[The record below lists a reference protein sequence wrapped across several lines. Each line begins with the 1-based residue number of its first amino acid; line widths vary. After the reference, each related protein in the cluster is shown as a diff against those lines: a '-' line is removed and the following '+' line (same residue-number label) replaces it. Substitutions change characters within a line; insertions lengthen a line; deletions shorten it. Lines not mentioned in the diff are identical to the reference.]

1 MSGSAPPPADTVDDE
16 TLYHLPAHSPL
27 IHFEGFVKIQNAVTK
42 KLEEPKANVLQRRMG
57 EAIEVL
63 SALGVPAIRIIVTK
77 IRQCG
82 GTTFSVE
89 VIYHLC
95 QRQNTDALILAN
107 IAANSQGILERMK
120 TFSQTDR
127 YPWHNQLNPN
137 ATVMRWANG
146 STATITSA
154 ESMNPGISKPR
165 QAVLFSESAKY
176 PRGGVKDDKK
186 IMASILPSL
195 NDAGLAIAES
205 TPDGASGW
213 HYETWEKALTLDD
226 FLKAWHAGDTS
237 PGNGWVK
244 VFAAWFEF
252 EENTKPVT
260 DAMRAKIDASLSAR
274 EANGRRRYGW
284 TYEQIA
290 WRRAVMA
297 SECNDSEDLFD
308 EFYPEDDVTCF
319 LSSGRPRFNISALKR
334 LEQQSRQATPEVGS
348 LVQIGENVEFQSDPT
363 GFGAFHIWE
372 KPAYGCSYI
381 VWCDPMTGEDQTESG
396 DPDRHSIGVLRSEYN
411 QEGIGPIKPAV
422 VARVRPPFTGTG
434 NLAAE
439 YIRLLSEYYGG
450 ALVVLEVNMGLHVL
464 ERLKDAGVPLYKREV
479 VNPHDR
485 EKQNYMFGWKLK
497 DRDQRRQIIDSLAL
511 ALHNESLNIWCPHII
526 AECRTFVWNKNGR
539 EEARPG
545 CHDDDVLGLAMAY
558 TCRGSATLM
567 VPSIRRRRRP
577 TDYKRIR

>member
-1 MSGSAPPPADTVDDE
+1 MDE
-16 TLYHLPAHSPL
+16 ETFHLTAHSPL
-27 IHFEGFVKIQNAVTK
+27 LHFETCAKVQNAVTK
-42 KLEEPKANVLQRRMG
+42 KLETPRANILQRRMA

-63 SALGVPAIRIIVTK
+63 SAIGVPAIRIIVTK

-95 QRQNTDALILAN
+95 QQRNTDALILAN
-107 IAANSQGILERMK
+107 IAENSKGILERMR
-120 TFSQTDR
+120 TYSQSDLF
-127 YPWHNQLNPN
+127 PWNNPLMPQ
-137 ATVMRWANG
+137 ATNMRWRNG
-146 STATITSA
+146 SSATITSA

-195 NDAGLAIAES
+195 NDAGIAIAES

-213 HYETWEKALTLDD
+213 HYETWQKALTLDAY
-226 FLKAWHAGDTS
+226 LKAYQAGESS

-252 EENTKPVT
+252 EENVKPVT
-260 DAMRAKIDASLSAR
+260 DAMRAKIDATLTAR

-290 WRRAVMA
+290 WRRAIMD
-297 SECNDSEDLFD
+297 SECNSSEDLFD

-319 LSSGRPRFNISALKR
+319 LSSGRPRFNMGAIRR
-334 LEQQSRQATPEVGS
+334 LDLAAPLHPPEVGS
-348 LVQIGENVEFQSDPT
+348 LVEMENETVSFQRDPT
-363 GFGAFHIWE
+363 GFGSFQIWE
-372 KPAYGCSYI
+372 MPQVGCSYI

-396 DPDRHSIGVLRSEYN
+396 DPDRHSIGVLRTGYD
-411 QEGIGPIKPAV
+411 QQGAGWQKAAV

-434 NLAAE
+434 NLTAE
-439 YIRLLSEYYGG
+439 YIELLSEFYGG
-450 ALVVLEVNMGLHVL
+450 AMVVLEINMGLHVL
-464 ERLKDAGVPLYKREV
+464 ERLKDAGVPLYKRQV
-479 VNPHDR
+479 VDPYDR
-485 EKQNYMFGWKLK
+485 EKQNFMFGWKLK
-497 DRDQRRQIIDSLAL
+497 DRDQRREVIDGLAL
-511 ALHNESLNIWCPHII
+511 AFHNEELDVFCPHII
-526 AECRTFVWNKNGR
+526 AECKNFVWSKNGR
-539 EEARPG
+539 EEARSG

-558 TCRGSATLM
+558 ACKGSATM
-567 VPSIRRRRRP
+567 YRPYVRKRRRP
-577 TDYKRIR
+577 TDYRKVVR